1 MAPASFKGKRNVKVN
16 AKNTG
21 DGLKMLKSIKTDS
34 TALVF
39 FDPQY
44 RAIMDKMKYGNEGS
58 RQRQRFDMPQMTI
71 PQIRKFAVEIARVLQ
86 PSGHV
91 VMWMDKFVLCTYGA
105 APIFPLAW
113 TVDLVIWDK
122 MRIGMGYRTCRR
134 GEYVLICQKP
144 PQRAKGIWIDRGIPD
159 VWPEK
164 KNSEEH
170 PHSKPH
176 DLQKRILLA
185 VTSPG
190 NLVVDPCAG
199 GYGVLKICKETGR
212 KFMGCDVSE

>member
-1 MAPASFKGKRNVKVN
+1 MKAN
-16 AKNTG
+16 AENTG
-21 DGLKMLKSIKTDS
+21 DGLKMLKSLKTDS
-34 TALVF
+34 AALVF

-199 GYGVLKICKETGR
+199 GYGVLRICKETGR
-212 KFMGCDVSE
+212 KFMGCDVSK